1 MAKKLS
7 INIIFSKEFPESVLQ
22 QMKKNLEE
30 KEKVTETMKKIYG
43 NFDPNVDCDI
53 TIE

>member
-30 KEKVTETMKKIYG
+30 KEKVPETMRNIYRS
-43 NFDPNVDCDI
+43 FDPKVDCDI